1 MPRDTKR
8 DTRCRLTAMSAES
21 AEEARVRIVAGRG
34 LGGRRW
40 MAFQTSYAGSI
51 PVARSPP
58 GVRQRVADHLEGAA
72 VVVDVRWQAEGA
84 LDAWGVGDDGLLRDP
99 ISRAMPALP
108 RPSAI
113 SARTSHNTPSP
124 GGQSSC
130 TKPRSAEQPHG

>member
-99 ISRAMPALP
+99 HQPGDARVAAALRDQREDFARHAVTGRAVEL
-108 RPSAI
+108 
-113 SARTSHNTPSP
+113 H
-124 GGQSSC
+124 
-130 TKPRSAEQPHG
+130 